1 MLKKF
6 TVITTLLFLTA
17 CATTQTSQNNKY
29 RVGPQS
35 SNANERQNAPNQL
48 VGDSG
53 QKLSVIVP
61 VMDPNLPANADDYE
75 KKGIWPELRYAEAN
89 RFAHLLKVSMDK
101 TARFD
106 GVRVYPDATAT
117 AELYVMG
124 KILESNGEDLD
135 LEITVIDIS
144 GKTRMK
150 KIFRNRVKE
159 YDVNNPR
166 NKGKDLYVPYF
177 DDIAAEIAR
186 SAAKIR
192 AKDRAKLDVIETVRF
207 GESMSGDYF
216 SKYLKTSRSGRV
228 SLVSAPSRNDPMIK
242 NLEAVRVKDQMF
254 TDQLEDDYARYSTKM
269 DESYLVWQEQAFEM
283 SKQAREAKAAA
294 TSKALLGTL
303 AAVAGVI
310 VASNNDR
317 NQNGRRSSTQGAAA
331 TALILGGAAAVF
343 DSMGDRAEARENLNA
358 LNELGSQL
366 NIELAPKNIQL
377 EDQVVKLTGDA
388 EEQAATWRAVL
399 REYYLETAT
408 PDVNL

>member
-1 MLKKF
+1 
-6 TVITTLLFLTA
+6 
-17 CATTQTSQNNKY
+17 
-29 RVGPQS
+29 
-35 SNANERQNAPNQL
+35 
-48 VGDSG
+48 
-53 QKLSVIVP
+53 
-61 VMDPNLPANADDYE
+61 
-75 KKGIWPELRYAEAN
+75 
-89 RFAHLLKVSMDK
+89 MDK

-283 SKQAREAKAAA
+283 SKQARKAKAAA

-310 VASNNDR
+310 VASNNNR

>member
-1 MLKKF
+1 
-6 TVITTLLFLTA
+6 
-17 CATTQTSQNNKY
+17 
-29 RVGPQS
+29 
-35 SNANERQNAPNQL
+35 
-48 VGDSG
+48 
-53 QKLSVIVP
+53 
-61 VMDPNLPANADDYE
+61 
-75 KKGIWPELRYAEAN
+75 
-89 RFAHLLKVSMDK
+89 
-101 TARFD
+101 
-106 GVRVYPDATAT
+106 
-117 AELYVMG
+117 
-124 KILESNGEDLD
+124 
-135 LEITVIDIS
+135 
-144 GKTRMK
+144 MK

-283 SKQAREAKAAA
+283 SKQARKAKAAA

-310 VASNNDR
+310 VASNNNR

-343 DSMGDRAEARENLNA
+343 
-358 LNELGSQL
+358 
-366 NIELAPKNIQL
+366 
-377 EDQVVKLTGDA
+377 
-388 EEQAATWRAVL
+388 
-399 REYYLETAT
+399 
-408 PDVNL
+408 

>member
-1 MLKKF
+1 
-6 TVITTLLFLTA
+6 
-17 CATTQTSQNNKY
+17 
-29 RVGPQS
+29 
-35 SNANERQNAPNQL
+35 
-48 VGDSG
+48 
-53 QKLSVIVP
+53 
-61 VMDPNLPANADDYE
+61 
-75 KKGIWPELRYAEAN
+75 
-89 RFAHLLKVSMDK
+89 
-101 TARFD
+101 
-106 GVRVYPDATAT
+106 
-117 AELYVMG
+117 
-124 KILESNGEDLD
+124 
-135 LEITVIDIS
+135 
-144 GKTRMK
+144 
-150 KIFRNRVKE
+150 
-159 YDVNNPR
+159 
-166 NKGKDLYVPYF
+166 
-177 DDIAAEIAR
+177 
-186 SAAKIR
+186 
-192 AKDRAKLDVIETVRF
+192 
-207 GESMSGDYF
+207 
-216 SKYLKTSRSGRV
+216 
-228 SLVSAPSRNDPMIK
+228 
-242 NLEAVRVKDQMF
+242 MF

-283 SKQAREAKAAA
+283 SKQARKAKAAA

-310 VASNNDR
+310 VASNNNR